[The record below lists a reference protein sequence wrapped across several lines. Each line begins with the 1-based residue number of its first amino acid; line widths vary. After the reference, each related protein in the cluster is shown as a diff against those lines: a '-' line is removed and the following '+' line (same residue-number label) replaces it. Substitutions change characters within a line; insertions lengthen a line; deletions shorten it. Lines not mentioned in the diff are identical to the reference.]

1 MEQGICVTALS
12 SRRASIAL
20 LAGSLLDLSVVTSTW
35 RRNPLSSETG
45 PRALAPF
52 REHRCE
58 ACKGSGKG
66 RDRFRREVVCA
77 ACDGAGRLAFD
88 AYTGERV
95 GTAETPTVLRFR
107 SALCDRCGGT
117 GVWKGA
123 RCETCEGDGRREWS
137 PFELHLP
144 GEDERVGADEGGL
157 LARPRHLAVL
167 YAAGSYAELE
177 RGLTELRAEAPSRH
191 RLWWWRYGR
200 GDELPLAG
208 WERFELELAWVSI
221 EQRMPARVR
230 VPPAIREGQRH
241 YEAWLATRKN
251 GSTDAKAVQ
260 VRDDRMLRMRE
271 AGTSLEELAAAFKLT
286 RSAVYDALDRARR
299 RGEAA

>member
-1 MEQGICVTALS
+1 MTVLS

-20 LAGSLLDLSVVTSTW
+20 LAGSLLDVSVVTSTW

-58 ACKGSGKG
+58 TCKGSGKG
-66 RDRFRREVVCA
+66 KDRFRREVVCA

-95 GTAETPTVLRFR
+95 GTVETPTVVRFR
-107 SALCDRCGGT
+107 SAVCDRCGGS
-117 GVWKGA
+117 GVQPGSKGE
-123 RCETCEGDGRREWS
+123 RCPSCDGEGRREWS
-137 PFELHLP
+137 PFELHMP
-144 GEDERVGADEGGL
+144 DEEERVGAEEGGL
-157 LARPRHLAVL
+157 LARPRHLAAL

-177 RGLTELRAEAPSRH
+177 RALAELRVCDTQAQRV
-191 RLWWWRYGR
+191 WWGRYGLETVVR
-200 GDELPLAG
+200 GADADLD
-208 WERFELELAWVSI
+208 RAWMFI
-221 EQRMPARVR
+221 EDRMPTRVR

-241 YEAWLATRKN
+241 YEAWLSSHRN
-251 GSTDAKAVQ
+251 GKTDQRAMA

-271 AGTSLEELAAAFKLT
+271 AGTSLPELAVAFKLT
-286 RSAVYDALDRARR
+286 ESAIYKALDRARQR
-299 RGEAA
+299 KEAA